1 MSVADFYQS
10 IIDELEDDYRYHA
23 LDTNEFIEILMKY
36 VQSLARSKDESASR
50 ENEIISEKQEKKDE
64 LEICVKDKFLMS

>member
-23 LDTNEFIEILMKY
+23 LDTNEFIEILIKY
-36 VQSLARSKDESASR
+36 VRCLARSKDESASPKMKLFPKSR
-50 ENEIISEKQEKKDE
+50 RKRTS
-64 LEICVKDKFLMS
+64 